1 MQYPSDERPGRRG
14 LPQSRTRI
22 TDPATS
28 ASTYAIRGA
37 RNRTWRRYSP
47 GRGCSLRQEWR
58 EKEPEVVQQASV
70 KVFLRVGVPSG
81 AASARMLSFFFIESL
96 YLLIIFSCQCVF
108 IKTKVLTCLQLQF
121 RMWEFSR
128 YLRKKWFR
136 AGSGPGIRSPDSK
149 DLYFHNQSRF
159 YYSTA
164 NEVLMMLIWEKCA
177 NLQHDSTIIYMCLWI
192 SL

>member
-128 YLRKKWFR
+128 YLRKIN
-136 AGSGPGIRSPDSK
+136 GSGQEVVLES
-149 DLYFHNQSRF
+149 DLQIPRISIFIPKACF
-159 YYSTA
+159 
-164 NEVLMMLIWEKCA
+164 
-177 NLQHDSTIIYMCLWI
+177 TIQPQTKY
-192 SL
+192 

>member
-128 YLRKKWFR
+128 YLRKIN
-136 AGSGPGIRSPDSK
+136 GSGQEVVLES
-149 DLYFHNQSRF
+149 DLQIPMISFHNQSRF
-159 YYSTA
+159 YYS
-164 NEVLMMLIWEKCA
+164 MQMK
-177 NLQHDSTIIYMCLWI
+177 Y
-192 SL
+192 

>member
-28 ASTYAIRGA
+28 ASTCAIRGA

-81 AASARMLSFFFIESL
+81 AASARMLSFFIESL

-128 YLRKKWFR
+128 YLRKIN
-136 AGSGPGIRSPDSK
+136 GSGQEVVLES
-149 DLYFHNQSRF
+149 DLQIPRISIFIPKAGF
-159 YYSTA
+159 
-164 NEVLMMLIWEKCA
+164 
-177 NLQHDSTIIYMCLWI
+177 TIQRK
-192 SL
+192 